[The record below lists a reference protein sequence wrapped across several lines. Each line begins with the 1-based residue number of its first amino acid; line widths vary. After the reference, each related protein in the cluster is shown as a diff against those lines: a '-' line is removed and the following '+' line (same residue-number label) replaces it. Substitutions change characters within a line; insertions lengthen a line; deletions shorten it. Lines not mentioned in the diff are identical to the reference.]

1 MQKKPEGD
9 DLREDKYLAEDRAAA
24 ARPILQRTHQAQRL
38 TPYDRVLDRGPEVME
53 SEGIAPHHMSMGF
66 SRRKNY
72 DDGDQEDHDHYDN
85 HDNDDDHDDHDDDD
99 SDEHDDRNYHDDDH
113 DQ

>member
-38 TPYDRVLDRGPEVME
+38 TPYDRLLDRGPEVME

-66 SRRKNY
+66 S
-72 DDGDQEDHDHYDN
+72 E
-85 HDNDDDHDDHDDDD
+85 
-99 SDEHDDRNYHDDDH
+99 
-113 DQ
+113 